1 MQHSEFAPYVALF
14 LSTALLA
21 GLLGGA
27 AMQLAMWLITRGGWA
42 KGDMI
47 LALGSLLTKS
57 RENAV
62 WTGRV
67 LHATSAVGFAFV
79 YALAMLF
86 AGFTALPQSLML
98 GLGLGFGHGMVVS
111 LVLVWVVAEQH
122 PLEEFREADL
132 AIGLSHLVGHLAY
145 GAFVGLVVGLSPI

>member
-1 MQHSEFAPYVALF
+1 MDHHQLAPLIALYVFTSLV
-14 LSTALLA
+14 A

-27 AMQLAMWLITRGGWA
+27 AMQVAMWLITRSGWA

-57 RENAV
+57 RANATMV
-62 WTGRV
+62 GRAV
-67 LHATSAVGFAFV
+67 HLASAVAFAFV
-79 YALAMLF
+79 YALLMLF

-98 GLGLGFGHGMVVS
+98 GIGIGFAHGMIVS
-111 LVLVWVVAEQH
+111 LILIWVVADHH

-132 AIGLSHLVGHLAY
+132 AIGLSHLVGHIAY
-145 GAFVGLVVGLSPI
+145 GAFVGVAVGVSPF